1 MKTKTLFNT
10 ALTTALVAGGL
21 TFANAQYNAHA
32 EAAPKYNSE
41 VGVAHTRVHVKSKYL
56 YTSLSM
62 KHRVRINNKKV
73 FIYESYIHFTKGKH
87 KGVWKYVKSGK
98 VHGWVKSSQVKK
110 APAKAKASKK
120 ISGSITIKLPSTSNG
135 SVKKSIAKKPVVKKT
150 TVKKTV
156 AKKAVK
162 KTTTKAKYTTK
173 DQYYIPNAENVKAEF
188 KKLLDPYL
196 AKYNKTYG
204 VPTDMSPKYTAIVD
218 KGDDG
223 QDYGGEYVVT
233 SGNVVQS
240 DKAMAKELF
249 NGLLHGT
256 LMDNLKDPSRTN
268 VIIDHVTF
276 DGKVN
281 LTNPGKTPL
290 GIDARLYL
298 TWYWNFDIDSPYVIS
313 THSNTNTNDSEYDE

>member
-1 MKTKTLFNT
+1 MKNNNILRKFVVALLGIITLSST
-10 ALTTALVAGGL
+10 IIATQIDQQVSASSVKYQISKSG
-21 TFANAQYNAHA
+21 YVYKNAHIKDIKSHSSKNYFGA
-32 EAAPKYNSE
+32 NKLI
-41 VGVAHTRVHVKSKYL
+41 VKKTIILKS
-56 YTSLSM
+56 
-62 KHRVRINNKKV
+62 HGKKLV
-73 FIYESYIHFTKGKH
+73 Y
-87 KGVWKYVKSGK
+87 KYVVASNGRSGY
-98 VHGWVKSSQVKK
+98 VNAG
-110 APAKAKASKK
+110 
-120 ISGSITIKLPSTSNG
+120 TIKRF
-135 SVKKSIAKKPVVKKT
+135 VVKKT

-156 AKKAVK
+156 AKKSVK
-162 KTTTKAKYTTK
+162 KTTTKAKSTTK
-173 DQYYIPNAENVKAEF
+173 DQYYIPNEANVRAEF

>member
-1 MKTKTLFNT
+1 MKNNNILRKFVVALLGIITLSST
-10 ALTTALVAGGL
+10 IIATQIDQQVSASSVKYQISKSG
-21 TFANAQYNAHA
+21 YVYKNAHIKDIKSHSSKNYFGA
-32 EAAPKYNSE
+32 NKLI
-41 VGVAHTRVHVKSKYL
+41 VKKTIILKS
-56 YTSLSM
+56 
-62 KHRVRINNKKV
+62 HGKKLV
-73 FIYESYIHFTKGKH
+73 Y
-87 KGVWKYVKSGK
+87 KYVVASNGRSGY
-98 VHGWVKSSQVKK
+98 VNAG
-110 APAKAKASKK
+110 
-120 ISGSITIKLPSTSNG
+120 TIKRF
-135 SVKKSIAKKPVVKKT
+135 VVKKT

-162 KTTTKAKYTTK
+162 KTTTKAKSTTK
-173 DQYYIPNAENVKAEF
+173 DKYYIPNEANVRAEF

-196 AKYNKTYG
+196 AQYNKTYG
-204 VPTDMSPKYTAIVD
+204 TPSDMSNYNAIVD

-256 LMDNLKDPSRTN
+256 LMDNLKDPSLTN
-268 VIIDHVTF
+268 VIIDHITF
-276 DGKVN
+276 DGKIN

-298 TWYWNFDIDSPYVIS
+298 TWYWNPNIDSPYVIS
-313 THSNTNTNDSEYDE
+313 THSNSNTNDSDYDE

>member
-1 MKTKTLFNT
+1 MKTKTLFNA

-73 FIYESYIHFTKGKH
+73 YIYESYIHFTKGKH
-87 KGVWKYVKSGK
+87 RGVWKYVKSGK
-98 VHGWVKSSQVKK
+98 VHGWVKASQVKK

-120 ISGSITIKLPSTSNG
+120 ISGSITIKIPSTSNG

-156 AKKAVK
+156 AKKSVK
-162 KTTTKAKYTTK
+162 KTTTKAKSTTK
-173 DQYYIPNAENVKAEF
+173 DQYYIPNEANVRAEF

-204 VPTDMSPKYTAIVD
+204 TPSDLSHYTTMID
-218 KGDDG
+218 NDG
-223 QDYGGEYVVT
+223 YGGEFVVT

-240 DKAMAKELF
+240 DKDMAKELF

-256 LMDNLKDPSRTN
+256 LNHYLTDPSRTN
-268 VIIDHVTF
+268 VIIDHVEF

-298 TWYWNFDIDSPYVIS
+298 TWYDDDNITSPYDNF
-313 THSNTNTNDSEYDE
+313 THS

>member
-1 MKTKTLFNT
+1 MKNNNILRKFVVALLGIITLSST
-10 ALTTALVAGGL
+10 IIATQIDQQVSASSVKYQISKSG
-21 TFANAQYNAHA
+21 YVYKNAHIKDIKSHSSKNYFGA
-32 EAAPKYNSE
+32 NKLI
-41 VGVAHTRVHVKSKYL
+41 VKKTIILKS
-56 YTSLSM
+56 
-62 KHRVRINNKKV
+62 HGKKLV
-73 FIYESYIHFTKGKH
+73 Y
-87 KGVWKYVKSGK
+87 KYVVASNGRSGY
-98 VHGWVKSSQVKK
+98 VNAG
-110 APAKAKASKK
+110 
-120 ISGSITIKLPSTSNG
+120 TIKRF
-135 SVKKSIAKKPVVKKT
+135 VVKKT

-162 KTTTKAKYTTK
+162 KTTTKAKSTTK
-173 DQYYIPNAENVKAEF
+173 DQYYIPNEANVRAEF

-196 AKYNKTYG
+196 AQYKKTYG
-204 VPTDMSPKYTAIVD
+204 TPSDMSNYNAIVD

-268 VIIDHVTF
+268 VIIDHITF
-276 DGKVN
+276 DGKIN

-298 TWYWNFDIDSPYVIS
+298 TWYWNPNIESPYVVW
-313 THSNTNTNDSEYDE
+313 THSNSNTNDDEYDE

>member
-1 MKTKTLFNT
+1 MKNNNILRKFVVALLGIITLSST
-10 ALTTALVAGGL
+10 IIATQIDQQVSASSVKYQISKSG
-21 TFANAQYNAHA
+21 YVYKNAHIKDIKSHSSKNYFGA
-32 EAAPKYNSE
+32 NKLI
-41 VGVAHTRVHVKSKYL
+41 VKKTIILKS
-56 YTSLSM
+56 
-62 KHRVRINNKKV
+62 HGKKLV
-73 FIYESYIHFTKGKH
+73 Y
-87 KGVWKYVKSGK
+87 KYVVASNGRSGY
-98 VHGWVKSSQVKK
+98 VNAG
-110 APAKAKASKK
+110 
-120 ISGSITIKLPSTSNG
+120 TIKRF
-135 SVKKSIAKKPVVKKT
+135 VVKKT

-162 KTTTKAKYTTK
+162 KTTTKAKSTTK
-173 DQYYIPNAENVKAEF
+173 DQYYIPNEANVRAEF

-196 AKYNKTYG
+196 AQYKKTYG
-204 VPTDMSPKYTAIVD
+204 TPSDMSNYNAIVD

-256 LMDNLKDPSRTN
+256 LMDNLKDPSLTN
-268 VIIDHVTF
+268 VIIDHITF
-276 DGKVN
+276 DGKIN

-298 TWYWNFDIDSPYVIS
+298 TWYWNPNIDSPYVIS
-313 THSNTNTNDSEYDE
+313 THSNSNTNDSDYDE

>member
-73 FIYESYIHFTKGKH
+73 YIYESYIHFTKGKH

-98 VHGWVKSSQVKK
+98 VHGWVKASQVKK

-120 ISGSITIKLPSTSNG
+120 ISGSITIKIPSTSNG

-150 TVKKTV
+150 NIKKTV

-162 KTTTKAKYTTK
+162 KTTTKAKSTTK
-173 DQYYIPNAENVKAEF
+173 DKYYIPNEANVRAEF

-196 AKYNKTYG
+196 AQYNKTYG
-204 VPTDMSPKYTAIVD
+204 SPSDLSHYTAETD
-218 KGDDG
+218 KGDNG

-233 SGNVVQS
+233 SGNAVQS

-256 LMDNLKDPSRTN
+256 LMTYLKDPSRTY
-268 VIIDHVTF
+268 VFIDHIEF
-276 DGKVN
+276 DGKIN

-298 TWYWNFDIDSPYVIS
+298 TWFWDYDIPSPYDIV
-313 THSNTNTNDSEYDE
+313 THS

>member
-1 MKTKTLFNT
+1 MKNNNILRKFVVALLGIITLSST
-10 ALTTALVAGGL
+10 IIATQIDQQVSASSVKYQISKSG
-21 TFANAQYNAHA
+21 YVYKNAHI
-32 EAAPKYNSE
+32 KDIKSHSSKNYFGSNKLI
-41 VGVAHTRVHVKSKYL
+41 VKKTIILKS
-56 YTSLSM
+56 
-62 KHRVRINNKKV
+62 HGKKLV
-73 FIYESYIHFTKGKH
+73 Y
-87 KGVWKYVKSGK
+87 KYVVASNGRSGY
-98 VHGWVKSSQVKK
+98 VNAG
-110 APAKAKASKK
+110 
-120 ISGSITIKLPSTSNG
+120 TIKRF
-135 SVKKSIAKKPVVKKT
+135 VVKKT

-162 KTTTKAKYTTK
+162 KTTTKAKSTTK
-173 DQYYIPNAENVKAEF
+173 DQYYIPNEANVRAEF

-196 AKYNKTYG
+196 AQYKKTYG
-204 VPTDMSPKYTAIVD
+204 TPSDMSNYNAIVD

-268 VIIDHVTF
+268 VIIDHITF

-298 TWYWNFDIDSPYVIS
+298 TWYWNPNIESPYVVW
-313 THSNTNTNDSEYDE
+313 THSNSNTNDDEYDE

>member
-1 MKTKTLFNT
+1 MKNNNILRKFVVALLGIITLSSTIIATQIDQQVSASSVNYQISKSGYVYKNSHIKDIKSHSSKNYFGSNKLIVKKTIILKSHGKK
-10 ALTTALVAGGL
+10 LV
-21 TFANAQYNAHA
+21 Y
-32 EAAPKYNSE
+32 
-41 VGVAHTRVHVKSKYL
+41 
-56 YTSLSM
+56 
-62 KHRVRINNKKV
+62 
-73 FIYESYIHFTKGKH
+73 
-87 KGVWKYVKSGK
+87 KYVVASNGRSGY
-98 VHGWVKSSQVKK
+98 VNAG
-110 APAKAKASKK
+110 
-120 ISGSITIKLPSTSNG
+120 TIKRF
-135 SVKKSIAKKPVVKKT
+135 VVKKT

-162 KTTTKAKYTTK
+162 KTTTKAKSTTK
-173 DQYYIPNAENVKAEF
+173 DKYYIPNEANVRAEF

-196 AKYNKTYG
+196 AQYNKTYG
-204 VPTDMSPKYTAIVD
+204 TPSDMSNYNAIVD

-268 VIIDHVTF
+268 VIIDHITF
-276 DGKVN
+276 DGKIN

-298 TWYWNFDIDSPYVIS
+298 TWYWNPNIESPYVVW
-313 THSNTNTNDSEYDE
+313 THSNSNTNDDEYDE

>member
-1 MKTKTLFNT
+1 MKTKTLFN
-10 ALTTALVAGGL
+10 AILTTALVAGGL

-32 EAAPKYNSE
+32 EAAPKNNSE
-41 VGVAHTRVHVKSKYL
+41 VGVAHTKVHVNSKYL

-87 KGVWKYVKSGK
+87 KGIWKYVNSGK
-98 VHGWVKSSQVKK
+98 VHGWVKASQVKK
-110 APAKAKASKK
+110 A
-120 ISGSITIKLPSTSNG
+120 
-135 SVKKSIAKKPVVKKT
+135 

-162 KTTTKAKYTTK
+162 KTTTKDK
-173 DQYYIPNAENVKAEF
+173 YYIPNETKVKAEF

-196 AKYNKTYG
+196 AKYKKTYG
-204 VPTDMSPKYTAIVD
+204 TPSDMSNYNAIVD

-256 LMDNLKDPSRTN
+256 LMDNFKDPSLTN
-268 VIIDHVTF
+268 VIIDHITF
-276 DGKVN
+276 DGKIN

-298 TWYWNFDIDSPYVIS
+298 TWYWNPNIDSPYVVW
-313 THSNTNTNDSEYDE
+313 THSNSNTNDDEYDE

>member
-73 FIYESYIHFTKGKH
+73 YIYESYIHFTKGKH

-98 VHGWVKSSQVKK
+98 VQGWVKASQVKK
-110 APAKAKASKK
+110 ASAKENKK

-135 SVKKSIAKKPVVKKT
+135 SVKKSIAKKPVVKKA
-150 TVKKTV
+150 TVKKTF

-162 KTTTKAKYTTK
+162 KTTTKAKSNTK
-173 DQYYIPNAENVKAEF
+173 DQYYIPNEANVKAEF
-188 KKLLDPYL
+188 IKLLQPYL
-196 AKYNKTYG
+196 DKNKKTYG
-204 VPTDMSPKYTAIVD
+204 VPTDMSHYMAGVD
-218 KGDDG
+218 KDG
-223 QDYGGEYVVT
+223 YGGEYVVT

-240 DKAMAKELF
+240 DKAMAKELL
-249 NGLLHGT
+249 NGLLKGT
-256 LMDNLKDPSRTN
+256 LNGYLKDPSTTY
-268 VIIDHVTF
+268 VIVDHITF

-281 LTNPGKTPL
+281 LTNPGKTPF

-298 TWYWNFDIDSPYVIS
+298 TWYWDDNISSPYDIV
-313 THSNTNTNDSEYDE
+313 THSNSNTNDDEYDE

>member
-1 MKTKTLFNT
+1 MKNNNILRKFVVALLGIITLSST
-10 ALTTALVAGGL
+10 IIATQIDQQVSASSVKYQISKSG
-21 TFANAQYNAHA
+21 YVYKNAHI
-32 EAAPKYNSE
+32 KDIKSHSSKNYFGSNKLI
-41 VGVAHTRVHVKSKYL
+41 VKKTIILKS
-56 YTSLSM
+56 
-62 KHRVRINNKKV
+62 HGKKLV
-73 FIYESYIHFTKGKH
+73 Y
-87 KGVWKYVKSGK
+87 KYVVASNGRSGY
-98 VHGWVKSSQVKK
+98 VN
-110 APAKAKASKK
+110 AR
-120 ISGSITIKLPSTSNG
+120 TIKRF
-135 SVKKSIAKKPVVKKT
+135 VVKKT

-162 KTTTKAKYTTK
+162 KTTTKAKSTTK
-173 DQYYIPNAENVKAEF
+173 DQYYIPNEANVRAEF

-196 AKYNKTYG
+196 AQYKKTYG
-204 VPTDMSPKYTAIVD
+204 TPSDMSNYNAIVD

-268 VIIDHVTF
+268 VIIDHITF

-298 TWYWNFDIDSPYVIS
+298 TWYWNPNIESPYVVW
-313 THSNTNTNDSEYDE
+313 THSNSNTNDDEYDE

>member
-73 FIYESYIHFTKGKH
+73 YIYESYIHFTEGKH

-98 VHGWVKSSQVKK
+98 VQGWVKASQVKK

-135 SVKKSIAKKPVVKKT
+135 SVKKSIAKKPVVKKA
-150 TVKKTV
+150 TVKKTF

-162 KTTTKAKYTTK
+162 KTTTKAKSTTK
-173 DQYYIPNAENVKAEF
+173 DQYYIPNEANVRAEF
-188 KKLLDPYL
+188 IKLLQPYL
-196 AKYNKTYG
+196 DKYGKKYG
-204 VPTDMSPKYTAIVD
+204 VPADMSSHYMAMVN

-233 SGNVVQS
+233 SGNAAQS
-240 DKAMAKELF
+240 DKAIAKELL

-256 LMDNLKDPSRTN
+256 LYSYLNDPSN
-268 VIIDHVTF
+268 PYVVVDHITF
-276 DGKVN
+276 DGKIN
-281 LTNPGKTPL
+281 LTHPSKTL
-290 GIDARLYL
+290 GGIDSRLYL
-298 TWYWNFDIDSPYVIS
+298 TWYWDDRIPSKDVIS
-313 THSNTNTNDSEYDE
+313 TNSSTDTNDDEYDE